1 MFKNVLVICAGNIC
15 RSPTGEHLLQQ
26 HLAGTGIRVSSAGL
40 TAVVGHPFERN
51 ALETLQRH
59 GQQPHEHQARQLT
72 PQILQ
77 ASDLVLVMERR
88 HLQDVIRLS
97 PVSRG
102 KTFLLGKWQSER
114 EIPDPYK
121 RGTAAF
127 EHAYALIEEGA
138 VAWSRR
144 LQPQR

>member
-1 MFKNVLVICAGNIC
+1 MVICAGNIC
-15 RSPTGEHLLQQ
+15 RSPTGEHLLRQN
-26 HLAGTGIRVSSAGL
+26 LADSGIRVSSAGL
-40 TAVVGHPFERN
+40 TAVVGHPLERT
-51 ALETLQRH
+51 ALDTLQRH
-59 GQQPHEHQARQLT
+59 GQQPNEHQARQLT

-88 HLQDVIRLS
+88 HLQDVFRLS

-102 KTFLLGKWQSER
+102 KTFLLGKWQSDR
-114 EIPDPYK
+114 DIPDPYR

-138 VAWSRR
+138 TAWSQR

>member
-26 HLAGTGIRVSSAGL
+26 NLASTDIRVSSAGL
-40 TAVVGHPFERN
+40 TAMVGHPLERS
-51 ALETLQRH
+51 ALDTLQRH
-59 GQQPHEHQARQLT
+59 GQQPHDHTARQLT
-72 PQILQ
+72 PQLLQ

-88 HLQDVIRLS
+88 QLQDVIRLS

-114 EIPDPYK
+114 EIPDPYR

-127 EHAYALIEEGA
+127 EHAYALIEEA
-138 VAWSRR
+138 AAAWSRR

>member
-15 RSPTGEHLLQQ
+15 RSPTGEHLLQRN
-26 HLAGTGIRVSSAGL
+26 LAGTGIRVSSAGL
-40 TAVVGHPFERN
+40 TAVVGHPLERN

-77 ASDLVLVMERR
+77 ASDLVLVMEHRQ
-88 HLQDVIRLS
+88 LQDVIRLS

-114 EIPDPYK
+114 EIPDPYC
-121 RGTAAF
+121 RGRAAF

-138 VAWSRR
+138 EAWSRR
-144 LQPQR
+144 LHPQR